1 MQPTVVYIITK
12 LELGGAQKVCL
23 SLFHQLP
30 AQHIKTI
37 LISGNEGSLAPTV
50 KDHQQVILLDSFKRE
65 VSFSLLFAEFKT
77 FLQLIRQ
84 LRSLKKQH
92 SSLIVHTHSTKAGL
106 VGRWAAF
113 FAGVKTRVHTIHG
126 YAFHNHQSKLIW
138 SAIYLLELLTSFIT
152 THFVCV
158 SGADVKTGKKLFPRF
173 ARKYSVIRA
182 AVDANLFD
190 THHPQPFPPADSPFV
205 FGSVACHKRQ
215 KNLPD
220 LIRAFA
226 FVHTNNPNTRLE
238 IIGDG
243 VGRSSLEALIQELN
257 ITHAVTLHGWK
268 SDVAATMKTWHA
280 FTLSSLWEGLPC
292 AVVEARLMKLPVLCY
307 HTGGIY
313 EVIRPGVNGFLYKQK
328 DWQSLA
334 QGMLTLSR
342 DPQLHERLRSSADT
356 LAEFHEDR
364 MIEQHRNLYVNI
376 G

>member
-23 SLFHQLP
+23 SLFHHLP
-30 AQHIKTI
+30 EQHIKTI
-37 LISGNEGSLAPTV
+37 LISGNEGSLAPSV
-50 KDHQQVILLDSFKRE
+50 KDHKQVILLESFKRE
-65 VSFSLLFAEFKT
+65 VSLSLLFAEFKT
-77 FLQLIRQ
+77 FIQLIRQ

-92 SSLIVHTHSTKAGL
+92 TSLIVHTHSTKAGL

-126 YAFHNHQSKLIW
+126 YAFHNHQSRFIW
-138 SAIYLLELLTSFIT
+138 TAIYFLELLTSFIT

-158 SGADVKTGKKLFPRF
+158 SGADVKMGKKLFPRF
-173 ARKYSVIRA
+173 AQKHSVIRA
-182 AVDANLFD
+182 AVDAQLFSTD
-190 THHPQPFPPADSPFV
+190 HAQAFPESGKPFV
-205 FGSVACHKRQ
+205 FGSVSCHKRQ

-226 FVHTNNPNTRLE
+226 FVHSKNSNTRLE

-243 VGRSSLEALIQELN
+243 VGRAALETLIQELN
-257 ITHAVTLHGWK
+257 ISHAVTLHGWK
-268 SDVAATMKTWHA
+268 SDVTQTMKAWHA

-292 AVVEARLMKLPVLCY
+292 AVVEARLMKLPVLSY

-313 EVIRPGVNGFLYKQK
+313 EVVRPGINGFLYKQK
-328 DWQSLA
+328 DWQSLG
-334 QGMLTLSR
+334 QGMLTLSL
-342 DPQLHERLRSSADT
+342 DPQLHQRLRSSTDT
-356 LAEFHEDR
+356 LAEFHEER